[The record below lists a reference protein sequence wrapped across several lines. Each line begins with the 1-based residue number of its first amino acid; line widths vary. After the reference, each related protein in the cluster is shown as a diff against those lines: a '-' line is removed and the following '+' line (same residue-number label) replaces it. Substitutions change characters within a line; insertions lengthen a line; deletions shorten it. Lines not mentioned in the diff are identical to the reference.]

1 MTTQAVLE
9 RPVDGPDTAPGN
21 YYVSVRND
29 KGEYRLL
36 LGPFPNDH
44 AAALA
49 EVDKVRLYANQN
61 DPKSVWYFFGTAR
74 RDLGESA
81 VQGRF
86 NSVWPVEFLPG
97 TQILARV
104 TQTV

>member
-1 MTTQAVLE
+1 MKKPQVVEKPADT
-9 RPVDGPDTAPGN
+9 PDTVPGN

-36 LGPFPNDH
+36 LGPFENDH

-49 EVDKVRLYANQN
+49 EVDKVRLYASQV

-74 RDLGESA
+74 KDLDAPAPDGILNP
-81 VQGRF
+81 F
-86 NSVWPVEFLPG
+86 WPVEFVAG
-97 TQILARV
+97 TQTL
-104 TQTV
+104 